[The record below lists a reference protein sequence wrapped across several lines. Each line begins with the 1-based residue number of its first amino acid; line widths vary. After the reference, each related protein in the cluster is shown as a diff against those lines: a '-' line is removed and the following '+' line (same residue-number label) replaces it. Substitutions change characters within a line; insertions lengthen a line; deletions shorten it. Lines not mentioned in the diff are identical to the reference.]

1 MYVINVAGKNL
12 NYQWELYVPEN
23 VDVDKY
29 IKDWLKAEYG
39 IDDTY
44 YITYGKNGL
53 GFLTLFSL
61 ERNWEWLNIIL
72 DLHCL
77 VR

>member
-1 MYVINVAGKNL
+1 MYTINVCGKNL
-12 NYQWELYVPEN
+12 NYQWELYVPEG

-44 YITYGKNGL
+44 YITYGKM
-53 GFLTLFSL
+53 S
-61 ERNWEWLNIIL
+61 
-72 DLHCL
+72 
-77 VR
+77 

>member
-44 YITYGKNGL
+44 YITYAKM
-53 GFLTLFSL
+53 S
-61 ERNWEWLNIIL
+61 
-72 DLHCL
+72 
-77 VR
+77 

>member
-44 YITYGKNGL
+44 YITYSLSFCQKGIKNG
-53 GFLTLFSL
+53 
-61 ERNWEWLNIIL
+61 
-72 DLHCL
+72 
-77 VR
+77 